1 MAELCNAL
9 RPNLVYVAWFQA
21 AVATFGS
28 LFFSEIMKLPPCVL
42 CWYQRIAMYPLVLIL
57 ATSIL
62 RKDGLARVY
71 GLPLALIGLV
81 IAVYHNLL
89 YYKVIPDSI
98 KPCTSGISCTAKQIE
113 WLGFITIPFL
123 SLLAFSVVTIC
134 LVFGKANKTSL
145 GEVE

>member
-1 MAELCNAL
+1 
-9 RPNLVYVAWFQA
+9 LVYVAWFQA

-123 SLLAFSVVTIC
+123 SLLAFSVVAIC